1 MQMLPTKQM
10 SKLANLTNLSM
21 SGNTF
26 VQLLPVAF
34 LNLFNLREL
43 HLDRLEY
50 LAKIDSR

>member
-1 MQMLPTKQM
+1 
-10 SKLANLTNLSM
+10 M

-26 VQLLPVAF
+26 AELPPVAF

-50 LAKIDSR
+50 LTRIDSR